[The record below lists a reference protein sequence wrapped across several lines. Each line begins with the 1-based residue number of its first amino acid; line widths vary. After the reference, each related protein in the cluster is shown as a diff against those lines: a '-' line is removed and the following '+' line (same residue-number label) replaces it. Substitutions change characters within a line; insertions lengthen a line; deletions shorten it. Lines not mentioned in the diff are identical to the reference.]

1 ASGGADE
8 VVEELARALEV
19 GDDAVNERGDQSHV
33 ARLPTEHVVC
43 LLTEGD
49 GLARQL
55 VDGDDGGLV
64 YDDAATAHGDDD
76 RGRAD
81 VNCRPLLIVSNL
93 TLSAWRRASRRPRRR
108 RHPRASAASPPRRWA
123 RAGRG
128 S

>member
-1 ASGGADE
+1 M
-8 VVEELARALEV
+8 VEELARALEV

-55 VDGDDGGLV
+55 VDGDDSWLV

-81 VNCRPLLIVSNL
+81 VNRHRVRDEVAQ
-93 TLSAWRRASRRPRRR
+93 TLKRHQRARLP
-108 RHPRASAASPPRRWA
+108 HE
-123 RAGRG
+123 
-128 S
+128 